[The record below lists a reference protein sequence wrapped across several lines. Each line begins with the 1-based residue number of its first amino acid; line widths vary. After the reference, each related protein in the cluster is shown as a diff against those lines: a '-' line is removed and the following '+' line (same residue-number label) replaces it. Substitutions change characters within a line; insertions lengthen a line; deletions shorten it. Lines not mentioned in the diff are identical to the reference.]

1 MDFLFSL
8 GQVVCIIGLLYG
20 AYLSLTCLKYVGRD
34 ALRQTAAG
42 APPLEPTP
50 PSEPR
55 FCYDQLTSHME
66 TRPHS
71 RIVANDRG
79 AARTLRAP

>member
-1 MDFLFSL
+1 MDFLFGL

-20 AYLSLTCLKYVGRD
+20 AYLALTCIGRN
-34 ALRQTAAG
+34 ARHQSSAG
-42 APPLEPTP
+42 APPLDPTP

-55 FCYDQLTSHME
+55 FGYDQLTSHVW
-66 TRPHS
+66 RKPHS
-71 RIVANDRG
+71 RIVANDRE